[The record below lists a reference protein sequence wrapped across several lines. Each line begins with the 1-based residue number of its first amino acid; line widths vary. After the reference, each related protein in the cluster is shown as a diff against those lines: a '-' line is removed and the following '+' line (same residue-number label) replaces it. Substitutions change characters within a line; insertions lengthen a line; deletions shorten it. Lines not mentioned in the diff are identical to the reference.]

1 MIPSS
6 AVVETLLDMSSMV
19 NTARRQLRVLIV
31 DDSEERRELVR
42 QSLADVQCEVLGFTS
57 VEEDLSHG
65 VEIYNPDV
73 VIIDMESPGR
83 DTLENL
89 QSVQSSAP
97 RPIVM
102 FTQDDDGATIA
113 RATRAGVSAYVVDG
127 VSTKRVRPILDAA
140 IERFQQ
146 YQTLTE
152 ELEKTRAQLEE
163 RKLIDR
169 AKGILMNQR
178 GLSEEEA
185 YKAMRKLAMSNN
197 KRLVDIAESI
207 TTAAKLLT

>member
-1 MIPSS
+1 
-6 AVVETLLDMSSMV
+6 
-19 NTARRQLRVLIV
+19 
-31 DDSEERRELVR
+31 
-42 QSLADVQCEVLGFTS
+42 
-57 VEEDLSHG
+57 
-65 VEIYNPDV
+65 
-73 VIIDMESPGR
+73 
-83 DTLENL
+83 
-89 QSVQSSAP
+89 
-97 RPIVM
+97 
-102 FTQDDDGATIA
+102 
-113 RATRAGVSAYVVDG
+113 
-127 VSTKRVRPILDAA
+127 VRPILDAA

-146 YQTLTE
+146 YQSLNE